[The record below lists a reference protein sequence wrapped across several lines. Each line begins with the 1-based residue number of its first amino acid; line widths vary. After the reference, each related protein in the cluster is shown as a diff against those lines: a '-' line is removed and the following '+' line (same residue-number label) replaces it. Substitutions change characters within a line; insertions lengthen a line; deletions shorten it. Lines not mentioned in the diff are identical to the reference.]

1 MDLELAKKL
10 LKKAYDHGVNFFDN
24 AEVYAGGKAEEIMGQ
39 AIKQL
44 GWKRSDLVISTKIFW
59 GGPVSFI
66 YLFLLI
72 NKFIS
77 RINNTHM
84 RLEMYAAMCYASVQ
98 MYLSVYTCTFG

>member
-59 GGPVSFI
+59 GGPVSLFI
-66 YLFLLI
+66 HF
-72 NKFIS
+72 FIP
-77 RINNTHM
+77 INNSHM